1 MYDIF
6 YVSASNG
13 NDKDWKTIKSRY
25 PLAQQLTNIKS
36 YKEIQSK
43 SFTKMFWVI
52 WDDVELTSFNLL
64 DYNVTK
70 WDDMYVHVFKNGE
83 HYDGICLFPKSL
95 TVSQREF
102 SNRFFIEKKE
112 IDIVA
117 SKPKQ
122 YNKYDLSTFEEY
134 QTITDDMFWVVSPGI
149 KILNNEIFNLYF
161 SHHNSYDRRE
171 NHVFKNLCNG
181 EELFLTG
188 IILCSKFKP
197 LSKKEFERQY
207 AVDKKEHDI
216 VVCKFEYP
224 VYTINNYAE
233 YLEIINTNQQPMFW
247 CVWGGIEIIDTS
259 IFDLYF
265 KPNNPTFDYDRSEN
279 HVFKNLCH
287 DKESYLSGV
296 VLFSTTKIISE
307 REFNRRY
314 LIDKKEHDL
323 VVSRYVYPRYTL
335 TTYAEYLQVFENET
349 QPMFWGIWPEIE
361 VVDNT
366 VFNLYFDPND
376 GKYDHDRR
384 ENHAFK
390 NLCNDKETYLC
401 GLVLFSKEKIISKK
415 EFNRRY
421 LIDKK
426 EHDLVVSRYRY
437 NKYVLS
443 SYDEYLEIAN
453 NEPQPMF
460 WGIWPEIEVT
470 DNTVFNLYFDPNDGK
485 YDHDRKENHVFKN
498 SCNDKETYLCGLVLF
513 SKEKII
519 SEREFNRRYLIDKK
533 EYPLVVS
540 RYRYNKYILS
550 SYDEYVEI
558 VNNELQPMFWGIW
571 PEIEVIDNTVFN
583 LYFDPND
590 GKYDHDR
597 KENHTFKHMFNDSEI
612 YNNGV
617 ILFSKDK
624 LIGQRE
630 FNHRFLIEKKEHDVI
645 ASKHHTYD
653 VVFISY
659 NEANADE
666 NYFRLLDKCPRAK
679 RVHGV
684 KGIHN
689 AHIKAATL
697 CDTDMIWVVDGDAV
711 IESDFNF
718 DLVMSSYDID
728 CVHVWR
734 SRNPINNLEYG
745 NGGVKLLPRQLTLNM
760 DTNTSDMTTSIS
772 KKFKAMNTVSNIN
785 SFNTDEFTTWR
796 SAFRECCK
804 LSSRAIERQFEEET
818 QQRLDIWCT
827 SGHDAQFGEHAITG
841 AKAGRQY
848 GLENKNNLEKL
859 RKINDFD
866 WLQEKF
872 NASK

>member
-6 YVSASNG
+6 YVSKGEG
-13 NDKDWKTIKSRY
+13 NTKDWAAIKSRY
-25 PLAQQLTNIKS
+25 PLAQKLTNIKS
-36 YKEIQSK
+36 YEEIRSK

-52 WDDVELTSFNLL
+52 WDDLDLTSFNLL
-64 DYNVTK
+64 DYKATK

-83 HYDGICLFPKSL
+83 HYDGVCLFPKSL
-95 TVSQREF
+95 TISQREF
-102 SNRFFIEKKE
+102 HNRFFTSKKE
-112 IDIVA
+112 IEIVA
-117 SKPKQ
+117 SYPKP
-122 YNKYDLSTFEEY
+122 YNIYYSSTFEEY
-134 QTITDDMFWVVSPGI
+134 QKITDDMFWVVSPGVT
-149 KILNNEIFNLYF
+149 ILNDEIFNLYF
-161 SHHNSYDRRE
+161 SHHNNYDRRE

-188 IILCSKFKP
+188 VILCSKFKP

-207 AVDKKEHDI
+207 AVDKKEHDL
-216 VVCKFEYP
+216 VVCKFQYP

-233 YLEIINTNQQPMFW
+233 YLKIASTEKQKMFW
-247 CVWGGIEIIDTS
+247 CIWPGIEIIDTT

-265 KPNNPTFDYDRSEN
+265 RPNNPIFDYDRSEN
-279 HVFKNLCH
+279 HVFKNLCN

-323 VVSRYVYPRYTL
+323 VVSRYVYPRYNL
-335 TTYAEYLQVFENET
+335 TSYNEYVEIVNNET
-349 QPMFWGIWPEIE
+349 QPMFWGIWPEIKVIDE
-361 VVDNT
+361 T

-376 GKYDHDRR
+376 GKYDHDR
-384 ENHAFK
+384 N
-390 NLCNDKETYLC
+390 
-401 GLVLFSKEKIISKK
+401 
-415 EFNRRY
+415 
-421 LIDKK
+421 
-426 EHDLVVSRYRY
+426 
-437 NKYVLS
+437 
-443 SYDEYLEIAN
+443 
-453 NEPQPMF
+453 
-460 WGIWPEIEVT
+460 
-470 DNTVFNLYFDPNDGK
+470 
-485 YDHDRKENHVFKN
+485 ENHVFKN
-498 SCNDKETYLCGLVLF
+498 LCNDKETYLCGLVLF

-540 RYRYNKYILS
+540 RYRYNQYILS
-550 SYDEYVEI
+550 SYSEYVEI
-558 VNNELQPMFWGIW
+558 VNNETQPMFWGVW
-571 PEIEVIDNTVFN
+571 PEIETTNETVFN

-597 KENHTFKHMFNDSEI
+597 KENHTFKHLFNDSEI

-617 ILFSKDK
+617 VLFSKDK
-624 LIGQRE
+624 IIGQRE
-630 FNHRFLIEKKEHDVI
+630 FNHRFLIEKKEHDI
-645 ASKHHTYD
+645 LASKHRLYD

-659 NEANADE
+659 NEVNAEE
-666 NYFRLLDKCPRAK
+666 NYHRLLDKCPRAK
-679 RVHGV
+679 RVHGI

-697 CDTDMIWVVDGDAV
+697 CNTDMIWIVDGDAV
-711 IESDFNF
+711 IEEDFDFN
-718 DLVMSSYDID
+718 LVMSSYDID

-745 NGGVKLLPRQLTLNM
+745 NGGVKLLPRQLTLGM
-760 DTNTSDMTTSIS
+760 DINTSDMTTSIS
-772 KKFKAMNTVSNIN
+772 KKFKAMSTVSNIN
-785 SFNTDEFTTWR
+785 AFNTDEFTTWR

-804 LSSRAIERQFEEET
+804 LSSRTIERQFEEET

-827 SGHDAQFGEHAITG
+827 EGQDAVFGEYAIAG

-866 WLQEKF
+866 WLKEQF
-872 NASK
+872 DASK

>member
-1 MYDIF
+1 
-6 YVSASNG
+6 
-13 NDKDWKTIKSRY
+13 
-25 PLAQQLTNIKS
+25 
-36 YKEIQSK
+36 
-43 SFTKMFWVI
+43 
-52 WDDVELTSFNLL
+52 
-64 DYNVTK
+64 
-70 WDDMYVHVFKNGE
+70 MYVHVFKNSE
-83 HYDGICLFPKSL
+83 YYDGICLFPKSL

-102 SNRFFIEKKE
+102 SNRFFTDKKE
-112 IDIVA
+112 IDIVASIPKGYNRFEITTYDDYLKAVNESSTEMFWAIWPDVDVDINFKFDYKVPKHNSNIVHIFKNNDHYDGICLFPKNTTVSRREFYHRFFTDKKEIDVVA

-122 YNKYDLSTFEEY
+122 YNKYHLSTFEEY
-134 QTITDDMFWVVSPGI
+134 QKITDDMFWIVSPGI
-149 KILNNEIFNLYF
+149 KILNEEVFNLYF

-181 EELFLTG
+181 EELYLTG
-188 IILCSKFKP
+188 VILCSKFKP
-197 LSKKEFERQY
+197 LTKKEFETQY
-207 AVDKKEHDI
+207 AVDKKEHDL
-216 VVCKFEYP
+216 VVCKFQYP
-224 VYTINNYAE
+224 VYDINNYAE
-233 YLEIINTNQQPMFW
+233 YLEIINTNQQPLFW
-247 CVWGGIEIIDTS
+247 CVWSGIEIIDIS

-265 KPNNPTFDYDRSEN
+265 KPNDPTFDYDRSVN
-279 HVFKNLCH
+279 HVFKNLCN

-296 VLFSTTKIISE
+296 VLFSITNIISE

-335 TTYAEYLQVFENET
+335 TTYTEYLHVFENET

-361 VVDNT
+361 V
-366 VFNLYFDPND
+366 
-376 GKYDHDRR
+376 
-384 ENHAFK
+384 
-390 NLCNDKETYLC
+390 
-401 GLVLFSKEKIISKK
+401 I
-415 EFNRRY
+415 
-421 LIDKK
+421 
-426 EHDLVVSRYRY
+426 
-437 NKYVLS
+437 
-443 SYDEYLEIAN
+443 
-453 NEPQPMF
+453 
-460 WGIWPEIEVT
+460 

-498 SCNDKETYLCGLVLF
+498 LCNDKETYLCGLVLF

-550 SYDEYVEI
+550 SYDEYAEI

-612 YNNGV
+612 YNNGI

-630 FNHRFLIEKKEHDVI
+630 FSHRFLIEKKEHDVI
-645 ASKHHTYD
+645 ASKHRIYD

-659 NEANADE
+659 NEANAEE
-666 NYFRLLDKCPRAK
+666 NYLRLLDKCPRAK

-711 IESDFNF
+711 IENDFNF

-745 NGGVKLLPRQLTLNM
+745 NGGVKLLPRQLTFNM

-772 KKFKAMNTVSNIN
+772 KKFKAMNTVSNVN

-804 LSSRAIERQFEEET
+804 LSSRTIERQFEEET

-827 SGHDAQFGEHAITG
+827 TGHDAQFGEYAIAG

-848 GLENKNNLEKL
+848 GLENKNNPEEL
-859 RKINDFD
+859 RKINDFE
-866 WLQEKF
+866 WLKEKF
-872 NASK
+872 DASK

>member
-6 YVSASNG
+6 YVSN
-13 NDKDWKTIKSRY
+13 NNENNEDWTTIKSTY
-25 PLAQQLTNIKS
+25 PLAQRLSNITS
-36 YKEIQSK
+36 YEDIRDK

-52 WDDVELTSFNLL
+52 WGDVELTSFNLL
-64 DYNVTK
+64 DYKVTK

-83 HYDGICLFPKSL
+83 HYDGVCLFPKSL
-95 TVSQREF
+95 KISQREF
-102 SNRFFIEKKE
+102 HHRFFTSKKE
-112 IDIVA
+112 IDIIA
-117 SKPKQ
+117 SNPKQ
-122 YNKYDLSTFEEY
+122 YNKYYPSTFEEY
-134 QTITDDMFWVVSPGI
+134 RTITDDMFWVVLPGI
-149 KILNNEIFNLYF
+149 KILNEEIFNLYF

-181 EELFLTG
+181 EELYLTG

-207 AVDKKEHDI
+207 AVDKKEYDL

-224 VYTINNYAE
+224 VRVINNYTE
-233 YLEIINTNQQPMFW
+233 YLEITNNSQQPMFW
-247 CVWGGIEIIDTS
+247 CVWPGTEVIDKS

-265 KPNNPTFDYDRSEN
+265 KPNDPTFDYDRSEN
-279 HVFKNLCH
+279 HVFKNLCN
-287 DKESYLSGV
+287 DKASYLSGV

-335 TTYAEYLQVFENET
+335 TTYAEYLQIFENQT

-361 VVDNT
+361 V
-366 VFNLYFDPND
+366 
-376 GKYDHDRR
+376 
-384 ENHAFK
+384 
-390 NLCNDKETYLC
+390 
-401 GLVLFSKEKIISKK
+401 
-415 EFNRRY
+415 
-421 LIDKK
+421 
-426 EHDLVVSRYRY
+426 
-437 NKYVLS
+437 
-443 SYDEYLEIAN
+443 
-453 NEPQPMF
+453 M
-460 WGIWPEIEVT
+460 

-498 SCNDKETYLCGLVLF
+498 LCNDKETYLCGLVLF

-540 RYRYNKYILS
+540 RYRYNKYTLS

-558 VNNELQPMFWGIW
+558 ATNELQPMFWGIW
-571 PEIEVIDNTVFN
+571 PEIEVTDNTVFN

-630 FNHRFLIEKKEHDVI
+630 FKHRFLIEKKEHDVL
-645 ASKHHTYD
+645 ASQHHLYD

-659 NEANADE
+659 NEANAEE
-666 NYFRLLDKCPRAK
+666 NYLRLLDKCPRAK
-679 RVHGV
+679 RVHGI

-689 AHIKAATL
+689 AHIKAATA

-711 IESDFNF
+711 IEDDFSF

-804 LSSRAIERQFEEET
+804 LSSRTIERQFEEET

-827 SGHDAQFGEHAITG
+827 TGHDAQFGEHAIAG

-848 GLENKNNLEKL
+848 GLENKNNLEEL
-859 RKINDFD
+859 RKINDFE
-866 WLQEKF
+866 WLKEKF
-872 NASK
+872 DASK

>member
-1 MYDIF
+1 MHDIF

-13 NDKDWKTIKSRY
+13 NSKDWETIKSRY
-25 PLAQQLTNIKS
+25 PLAQRLTNIKS

-64 DYNVTK
+64 DYNADK
-70 WDDMYVHVFKNGE
+70 WDDMYVHVFKNRE
-83 HYDGICLFPKSL
+83 YYDGVCLFPKSL
-95 TVSQREF
+95 KISQREF
-102 SNRFFIEKKE
+102 HHRFFTAKKE
-112 IDIVA
+112 IEIIA
-117 SKPKQ
+117 SNPKQ
-122 YNKYDLSTFEEY
+122 YNKYYPSTFEEY

-149 KILNNEIFNLYF
+149 KILNEEIFNLYF

-181 EELFLTG
+181 EELYLTG
-188 IILCSKFKP
+188 VILCSKYKP
-197 LSKKEFERQY
+197 LSKKEFERHY

-224 VYTINNYAE
+224 VHAINNYTE
-233 YLEIINTNQQPMFW
+233 YLEITNNSQQPMFW
-247 CVWGGIEIIDTS
+247 CVWAGTEVIDAS

-279 HVFKNLCH
+279 HVFKNLCN

-323 VVSRYVYPRYTL
+323 VVSRYVYPRHTL
-335 TTYAEYLQVFENET
+335 TTYAEYLHIFENET
-349 QPMFWGIWPEIE
+349 
-361 VVDNT
+361 
-366 VFNLYFDPND
+366 
-376 GKYDHDRR
+376 
-384 ENHAFK
+384 
-390 NLCNDKETYLC
+390 
-401 GLVLFSKEKIISKK
+401 
-415 EFNRRY
+415 
-421 LIDKK
+421 
-426 EHDLVVSRYRY
+426 
-437 NKYVLS
+437 
-443 SYDEYLEIAN
+443 
-453 NEPQPMF
+453 QPMF

-533 EYPLVVS
+533 EYPVVVS
-540 RYRYNKYILS
+540 RYRYNKYVFS

-571 PEIEVIDNTVFN
+571 PEIEVTDNTVFN

-597 KENHTFKHMFNDSEI
+597 KENHTFKHLFNDSEI

-617 ILFSKDK
+617 VLFSKDK
-624 LIGQRE
+624 IIGQRE
-630 FNHRFLIEKKEHDVI
+630 FNHRFLIEKKEHDILV
-645 ASKHHTYD
+645 SKHRFYD

-659 NEANADE
+659 NESNAE
-666 NYFRLLDKCPRAK
+666 KNYLRLLDTCPRAK
-679 RVHGV
+679 RVHGI

-689 AHIKAATL
+689 AHINAAML
-697 CDTDMIWVVDGDAV
+697 CNTDMIWIVDGDAV
-711 IESDFNF
+711 IADDFNF
-718 DLVMSSYDID
+718 NLVMLSYDID

-734 SRNPINNLEYG
+734 SRNPINDLEYG

-760 DTNTSDMTTSIS
+760 DVNTSDMTTSIS
-772 KKFKAMNTVSNIN
+772 KKFKAMNAVSNVN

-818 QQRLDIWCT
+818 QQRLDIWCNI
-827 SGHDAQFGEHAITG
+827 GQDAPFGEYAIAG
-841 AKAGRQY
+841 AKAGRRY
-848 GLENKNNLEKL
+848 GLENKNNLEEL
-859 RKINDFD
+859 RKINDFE
-866 WLQEKF
+866 WLKEKF

>member
-13 NDKDWKTIKSRY
+13 NDKDWTAIKSRY
-25 PLAQQLTNIKS
+25 PLAQRLANIKS
-36 YKEIQSK
+36 YEQIQSK

-64 DYNVTK
+64 DYKVTK

-83 HYDGICLFPKSL
+83 HYDGVCLFPKSL
-95 TVSQREF
+95 TISQREF
-102 SNRFFIEKKE
+102 HHRFFTAKKE

-117 SKPKQ
+117 SNPKQ
-122 YNKYDLSTFEEY
+122 YNKYYPATFEEY
-134 QTITDDMFWVVSPGI
+134 QQIADDMFWVMSPGI
-149 KILNNEIFNLYF
+149 KILDEEIFNLYF
-161 SHHNSYDRRE
+161 SHHNNYDRRE

-181 EELFLTG
+181 EELYLTG
-188 IILCSKFKP
+188 VILCSKYKP

-207 AVDKKEHDI
+207 AVDKKEHDL
-216 VVCKFEYP
+216 VVCKFQYP
-224 VYTINNYAE
+224 VYNIKNYNE
-233 YLEIINTNQQPMFW
+233 YLEIANTAQQKMFW
-247 CVWGGIEIIDTS
+247 CVWDGIEIIDTN

-279 HVFKNLCH
+279 HVFKNLCN

-296 VLFSTTKIISE
+296 VLFSSTKIISE

-323 VVSRYVYPRYTL
+323 VVSRY
-335 TTYAEYLQVFENET
+335 
-349 QPMFWGIWPEIE
+349 
-361 VVDNT
+361 
-366 VFNLYFDPND
+366 
-376 GKYDHDRR
+376 
-384 ENHAFK
+384 
-390 NLCNDKETYLC
+390 
-401 GLVLFSKEKIISKK
+401 
-415 EFNRRY
+415 
-421 LIDKK
+421 
-426 EHDLVVSRYRY
+426 
-437 NKYVLS
+437 
-443 SYDEYLEIAN
+443 
-453 NEPQPMF
+453 
-460 WGIWPEIEVT
+460 
-470 DNTVFNLYFDPNDGK
+470 
-485 YDHDRKENHVFKN
+485 
-498 SCNDKETYLCGLVLF
+498 
-513 SKEKII
+513 
-519 SEREFNRRYLIDKK
+519 
-533 EYPLVVS
+533 
-540 RYRYNKYILS
+540 RYNKYILS
-550 SYDEYVEI
+550 SYNEYLEI
-558 VNNELQPMFWGIW
+558 TDNELQPMFWGIW

-597 KENHTFKHMFNDSEI
+597 KENHTFKHVFNDSEI

-630 FNHRFLIEKKEHDVI
+630 FNHRFLIEKKEHDILV
-645 ASKHHTYD
+645 SKHRLYD

-659 NEANADE
+659 NESNADE
-666 NYFRLLDKCPRAK
+666 NYNKLLDICPRAR
-679 RVHGV
+679 RVHGI

-689 AHIKAATL
+689 AHIKAAKL
-697 CDTDMIWVVDGDAV
+697 CNTDMIWIVDGDAV
-711 IESDFNF
+711 IADDFNF

-734 SRNPINNLEYG
+734 SRNPINDLEYG

-760 DTNTSDMTTSIS
+760 DVNTSDMTTSIS
-772 KKFKAMNTVSNIN
+772 KKFKAMNTVSNVN

-804 LSSRAIERQFEEET
+804 LASRTIERQFEEET

-827 SGHDAQFGEHAITG
+827 KGQHALFGDYAIAG

-848 GLENKNNLEKL
+848 GLENKNNLEEL
-859 RKINDFD
+859 RRINDFE
-866 WLQEKF
+866 WLKEKF
-872 NASK
+872 DASE